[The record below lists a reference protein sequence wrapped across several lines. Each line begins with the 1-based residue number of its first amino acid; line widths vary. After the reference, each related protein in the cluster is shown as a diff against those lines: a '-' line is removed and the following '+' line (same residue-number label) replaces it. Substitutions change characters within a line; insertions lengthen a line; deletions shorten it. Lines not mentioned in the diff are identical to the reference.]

1 MEVVDPFSHLSTL
14 QDFRASNVERTFGPH
29 SLHCVVFDKPG
40 VISVPAQY
48 CFDPGSLVLRYV
60 RGEGWFQTVYND
72 TIQVEGRNIA
82 RDVEVT
88 DAGHPFLKLKV
99 QMVVQIPN
107 IDEKEFNPPAGAV
120 SLFGKLVIDVNLKPL
135 QTSFPEWPSSLRQQ
149 HFLVI
154 VEIVSGKDGPVIS
167 AHAVSGPPDAYKA
180 PEAAARKW
188 RYQPYLVVGEPTEVE
203 TKVQFQNQ

>member
-1 MEVVDPFSHLSTL
+1 M
-14 QDFRASNVERTFGPH
+14 VE
-29 SLHCVVFDKPG
+29 
-40 VISVPAQY
+40 
-48 CFDPGSLVLRYV
+48 
-60 RGEGWFQTVYND
+60 
-72 TIQVEGRNIA
+72 
-82 RDVEVT
+82 
-88 DAGHPFLKLKV
+88 
-99 QMVVQIPN
+99 QIPN

-135 QTSFPEWPSSLRQQ
+135 QTGFPEWPSSLRQQ

-154 VEIVSGKDGPVIS
+154 VEIVIGKDGRVIS